1 MEARIGRLR
10 LGYLRPE
17 VQSRCSSRRR
27 VVAPP
32 CRRSVVPAAA
42 ARRGTCPLS
51 DNPKGQL
58 QGAGSS
64 RALDPEP
71 NRQPSCTH
79 DTAAARSQSS
89 EATMIEPKPI
99 ALTPWTSE
107 AVVVVTVVDCA
118 SVRRI
123 SEARVEGEWRKR
135 GLELPSGRP

>member
-17 VQSRCSSRRR
+17 VQSRLSRAAASSRRR
-27 VVAPP
+27 AVAPS
-32 CRRSVVPAAA
+32 CRPPPLGEGPVRCRTTQRVSSRGRA
-42 ARRGTCPLS
+42 AR
-51 DNPKGQL
+51 
-58 QGAGSS
+58 
-64 RALDPEP
+64 
-71 NRQPSCTH
+71 
-79 DTAAARSQSS
+79 ARSTRSRTGNRRAHTTQQPRDQSS

>member
-1 MEARIGRLR
+1 M
-10 LGYLRPE
+10 
-17 VQSRCSSRRR
+17 
-27 VVAPP
+27 
-32 CRRSVVPAAA
+32 
-42 ARRGTCPLS
+42 S

-64 RALDPEP
+64 HVLDPEP
-71 NRQPSCTH
+71 NRQPSCTQQPR
-79 DTAAARSQSS
+79 DQSS

-123 SEARVEGEWRKR
+123 SEARVEGEWCLR
-135 GLELPSGRP
+135 GLELPGGRGVKHAPWPT